1 MHRCIHIVGNEKVKS
16 FKSLLTEI
24 KPASEKEFLSEPG
37 KLGDC
42 FSAAGRSM
50 LHLDDM
56 NEKAGYKMVHA
67 LVYGQG
73 KLKGRRYGHAFNKIG
88 NIIFD
93 NSNGNKI
100 TMREQNYFKQGG
112 INPKEKGAY
121 IEYNK
126 DQTLNKLAKYK
137 HWGPWDLNEALEE
150 ELPDVK
156 KEIGNKKMKISS
168 KELKIIKNI

>member
-1 MHRCIHIVGNEKVKS
+1 MWNEKMKS

-24 KPASEKEFLSEPG
+24 KPASEKEWLSEPG

-42 FSAAGRSM
+42 FKVAGRAM
-50 LHLDDM
+50 LDLDDV

-67 LVYGQG
+67 LVYGEG
-73 KLKGRRYGHAFNKIG
+73 KLKGRRFGHAFNILG
-88 NIIFD
+88 NIVFD

-100 TMREQNYFKQGG
+100 TMRKANYFKQGR

-121 IEYNK
+121 VEYNK
-126 DQTLNKLAKYK
+126 LESMLKMGKHH

-150 ELPDVK
+150 ELPDEK

-168 KELKIIKNI
+168 KELKMIRDI

>member
-1 MHRCIHIVGNEKVKS
+1 MKS

-24 KPASEKEFLSEPG
+24 KPASEKEWLSEPG

-42 FSAAGRSM
+42 FKVAGRAM
-50 LHLDDM
+50 LDLDDV

-67 LVYGQG
+67 LVYGEG
-73 KLKGRRYGHAFNKIG
+73 KLKGRRFGHAFNILG
-88 NIIFD
+88 NIVFD

-100 TMREQNYFKQGG
+100 TMRKANYFKQGR

-121 IEYNK
+121 VEYNK
-126 DQTLNKLAKYK
+126 LESMLKMGKHH

-150 ELPDVK
+150 ELPDEK

-168 KELKIIKNI
+168 KELKMIRDI

>member
-1 MHRCIHIVGNEKVKS
+1 MKS
-16 FKSLLTEI
+16 FKSFLTE
-24 KPASEKEFLSEPG
+24 G

-42 FSAAGRSM
+42 FEVAGRNM
-50 LHLDDM
+50 LELDSTM
-56 NEKAGYKMVHA
+56 EKAGYKMVHA
-67 LVYGQG
+67 LVYGEG
-73 KLKGRRYGHAFNKIG
+73 ELEGRRFGHAFNKLG
-88 NIIFD
+88 DVIFD
-93 NSNGNKI
+93 NSNDNKI
-100 TMREQNYFKQGG
+100 MTRQGNYFKQGG
-112 INPKEKGAY
+112 IKPKEKGAY